1 MNAAMNLYQAE
12 DHSVLKLVA
21 ISGGWGARRN
31 LNQLGLHVG
40 DEVVILRRAPLGGP
54 LVVENRGM
62 RVAIGRRLA
71 EKIEVEILR

>member
-1 MNAAMNLYQAE
+1 MNLYQAE
-12 DHSVLKLVA
+12 DQSPLKLVA
-21 ISGGWGARRN
+21 ISGGWGARRT

-54 LVVENRGM
+54 VEVENHGM

-71 EKIEVEILR
+71 EKIEVEIVR